1 MLLSA
6 IYYFC
11 TNYNTIMMDDSFI
24 PYSSLIIKKLETF
37 KDRKAKNVFL
47 ESVMDDNRAELLNEV
62 NGNKT
67 TLFVGSK
74 GPKTSTWEQTKQ
86 MAFELNEAGI
96 DVAFLP
102 EHESLSS
109 TDSLLRIGKIFK
121 MADFKYC
128 VTVKPNTLAKQ
139 LEHGFTQAN
148 TIVLKLTQMDTGQFV
163 EAIDYL
169 VRNEIHYGNLIVLNK
184 YGKSLTI
191 NYKYIK
197 NKGYVRKTKGFL

>member
-11 TNYNTIMMDDSFI
+11 TNYNTITMDDSFI

-37 KDRKAKNVFL
+37 KDRKTKNVFL
-47 ESVMDDNRAELLNEV
+47 ESVMDDNRAELLNE
-62 NGNKT
+62 GDGHKT
-67 TLFVGSK
+67 TLFEGSK

-121 MADFKYC
+121 LADFKYC

-148 TIVLKLTQMDTGQFV
+148 TIVLKLTQMDSGQFV

-169 VRNEIHYGNLIVLNK
+169 VRNEIACGNIILMNK
-184 YGKSLTI
+184 YGKSIDLPK
-191 NYKYIK
+191 NEIK
-197 NKGYVRKTKGFL
+197 TGMFRKKVKGFL